1 MKRTGERNKF
11 RAGEGES
18 HKQKQ
23 GKKKKESKYS
33 VEKSEDLK
41 VG

>member
-11 RAGEGES
+11 RVGEGES
-18 HKQKQ
+18 QKQKQ
-23 GKKKKESKYS
+23 GKKESKYFD
-33 VEKSEDLK
+33 EKNEIK